1 MAILRNAERVE
12 FGHPSRALVVRTKET
27 SSNVPR
33 AGKFSLEE
41 ELKYQDGVL
50 SVRLRLNA
58 IKSITEEEKDQILE
72 IIGHRRFEMYAKW
85 LGDCKKSGLF
95 EKGLE
100 TLEIPS
106 KCPKLTT
113 FDQPNFT
120 ADEVQDITKAPNI
133 LKQLI
138 DISYLFYKTT
148 LLGESVAS
156 VDPAKPTPIQ
166 VKLSK
171 EAEQLT
177 YRVKMMQRNQFVLL
191 GLLSLTLVVLLFQSG
206 PKRA

>member
-1 MAILRNAERVE
+1 M
-12 FGHPSRALVVRTKET
+12 VRTKET

-50 SVRLRLNA
+50 SVRLRLNT
-58 IKSITEEEKDQILE
+58 IKSISEEEKDQILE
-72 IIGHRRFEMYAKW
+72 VIGQRRFEMYAKW
-85 LGDCKKSGLF
+85 LADCKKSNLF

-100 TLEIPS
+100 TLEIPN

-113 FDQPNFT
+113 FDLPNFN
-120 ADEVQDITKAPNI
+120 ADEIQDIIKAPNI
-133 LKQLI
+133 LKQLV

-148 LLGESVAS
+148 LLGESVTTL
-156 VDPAKPTPIQ
+156 DPAKPTPIQ

-191 GLLSLTLVVLLFQSG
+191 GLLVLTLMVLLFQSS
-206 PKRA
+206 PRRA